1 MIAIGILLPGHS
13 EPARPGNQAQR
24 LKTPT
29 TISTQ
34 QFLLV
39 SNIESLSTTM
49 SSENSKTTK
58 VRSWMVTRPSGGS
71 ITTITATTTKTRKI
85 KTVVV
90 NLSTVES
97 TASTTK
103 EPETTELS
111 RATPA
116 ISEKELKQTKTTE
129 PTSLISAKGG
139 SKAVSTS
146 LTTILTSSMS
156 TNHMTKMSMSTPTV
170 GSLISTKPTR
180 ESTYKS
186 LSPLSNVSAKE
197 FVKTQ
202 LSSPTWT
209 VSSEKSAKTTS
220 PTTTT
225 TITTQEATTGKAIG
239 LTKTALSPTKSRTI
253 SKETSSTTAMATEES
268 MIQKVGRPIG
278 STFTSFKQQLSA
290 IPKVSSPIPEI
301 SALGSFVR
309 KTTITSASSATSAT
323 IIQVPSPG

>member
-220 PTTTT
+220 PTTT
-225 TITTQEATTGKAIG
+225 ITTQEATTGKAIG

-253 SKETSSTTAMATEES
+253 SKETSLTTAMATEES

-290 IPKVSSPIPEI
+290 TPKVSSPIPEI

>member
-1 MIAIGILLPGHS
+1 
-13 EPARPGNQAQR
+13 
-24 LKTPT
+24 
-29 TISTQ
+29 
-34 QFLLV
+34 
-39 SNIESLSTTM
+39 
-49 SSENSKTTK
+49 
-58 VRSWMVTRPSGGS
+58 MVTRPSGGS

-97 TASTTK
+97 TAYTSK

-156 TNHMTKMSMSTPTV
+156 SVKELTRTPTV

-225 TITTQEATTGKAIG
+225 TITTQDATTGKATG
-239 LTKTALSPTKSRTI
+239 WTKTALSPTKSRTI